1 LNAIVRQADIAGY
14 IERDIENFGLIKITA
29 KGRKFLNSPVSFKI
43 VEDNE
48 FSEEAEPEI
57 LKSGASCA
65 ADPELYSIL
74 KDLRKKVAR
83 NLQLPPYVIFQ
94 DPSLEAMATTYPISI
109 DELQNIPGVGP
120 GKAKR
125 YGDEFVKV
133 IKRHVEA
140 NEIERPEDLRVRS
153 VPDRSS
159 LKIFII
165 QTIDRKI
172 PLPEI
177 ANAKGIEFSE
187 LLDKIEAIVYAGYK
201 VNINYY
207 IDEVIDED
215 SQEEIFDY
223 FKESESDDLN
233 DALKELGDEYSEE
246 EIRLMR
252 IKFHSDLGN

>member
-1 LNAIVRQADIAGY
+1 
-14 IERDIENFGLIKITA
+14 
-29 KGRKFLNSPVSFKI
+29 
-43 VEDNE
+43 
-48 FSEEAEPEI
+48 
-57 LKSGASCA
+57 
-65 ADPELYSIL
+65 
-74 KDLRKKVAR
+74 
-83 NLQLPPYVIFQ
+83 
-94 DPSLEAMATTYPISI
+94 MATTYPISI

-125 YGDEFVKV
+125 YGEEFVKV

-233 DALKELGDEYSEE
+233 AALKELGNEYSEE